1 MENGVSG
8 PKSRYGMWE
17 WVGPVFFVEPSP
29 KTSLFSRVGGQPVAA
44 AEFYRIGVLIG
55 WVFRAWGGSTLTPL
69 ESKEVCYP
77 LHHQEMPIIGLKNNW
92 RGLKHNWRV
101 FRPSSDE
108 LNETHLAI
116 RRKGSHDD
124 DQKAK
129 LNTHNSEIDVG
140 EGPTQKTPTPPPTG
154 CHWELS
160 HFFLTPARKRNSIVR
175 DTTYYAT
182 QMPVWAPLPK
192 K

>member
-1 MENGVSG
+1 MGARFFSWNRPQKPLS
-8 PKSRYGMWE
+8 SRGW
-17 WVGPVFFVEPSP
+17 
-29 KTSLFSRVGGQPVAA
+29 GGQPVAA

-69 ESKEVCYP
+69 ESEEVCYP
-77 LHHQEMPIIGLKNNW
+77 LHHQEMPIIGLKNNS
-92 RGLKHNWRV
+92 RGLTNNWRT

-160 HFFLTPARKRNSIVR
+160 QFFFYLRPE
-175 DTTYYAT
+175 
-182 QMPVWAPLPK
+182 K
-192 K
+192 KLHRR